1 MDIHDKVTNIM
12 HQLFTIPAL
21 LDTLKSYSN
30 ESNLV
35 LSIDLTDNTES
46 LEVNVFK
53 KKNKNEFI
61 KSNLPKY
68 KKVKKEETKH
78 SCSICLEEYTTST
91 YKRTLCC
98 SHDFHKK
105 CIDKWL
111 LRCPDTFLHCPI
123 CRYTYDLP
131 LDKITTLTLA

>member
-12 HQLFTIPAL
+12 HQLFTNPAL
-21 LDTLKSYSN
+21 LDTLKSYSK

-68 KKVKKEETKH
+68 KKKFLKH
-78 SCSICLEEYTTST
+78 NS
-91 YKRTLCC
+91 
-98 SHDFHKK
+98 
-105 CIDKWL
+105 
-111 LRCPDTFLHCPI
+111 
-123 CRYTYDLP
+123 
-131 LDKITTLTLA
+131 